1 MIFGILFVESSRIV
15 GTFLIQM
22 FVSAIIMFLITIA
35 VTHWRHSWRLR
46 DTPAQTRTAFTTAVL
61 QNDVAFVRAALESG
75 MDADTRLL
83 DTQEFDK
90 TDRLISRLSFERS
103 LLAPT
108 ALIVSASLGYI
119 EMADTLLEFGADL
132 SRKNGLNTLG
142 SNALHA
148 AASAGHREM
157 MELFIRRS
165 GLDSLRGSEFETT
178 LISAAYGGHNAVIAL
193 LLENGADVNLQDVF
207 DTPLTAAG
215 ASGHGAAVTFLLEH
229 GADVNLANS
238 DGETPL
244 MAVVDISRLAVVDSD
259 RLQAVNVLITAGAEL
274 HARDNDGRTALWWA
288 KNSQLHALL
297 KAAGAA
303 R

>member
-193 LLENGADVNLQDVF
+193 LLENGADVNL
-207 DTPLTAAG
+207 
-215 ASGHGAAVTFLLEH
+215 
-229 GADVNLANS
+229 ANS